1 MSDPQPFHLRWLDRW
16 PIARPVIGWGVI
28 ILGLYLVVTEVRHV
42 VRIKHGL
49 PNIRHQII
57 WSKSLVTQ
65 ASRNRSHVISGEL
78 AAFYLIERV
87 LEGTDLLVGPS
98 LEKYRWQLEN
108 IGRTHVTGSTDVE
121 AVPAEAWKDLATEAS
136 DKGVLQKRK
145 LYLLAGDRD
154 VKKYVFVA
162 TIGDGDPLYIVP
174 EAVYRARVAARSGAN
189 LRAP

>member
-1 MSDPQPFHLRWLDRW
+1 MPETIPFHLRWSDRW

-28 ILGLYLVVTEVRHV
+28 IIGLYLVFTQVRHV

-57 WSKSLVTQ
+57 WSKNLVTQ

-87 LEGTDLLVGPS
+87 FEDIELLVGPS
-98 LEKYRWQLEN
+98 LEKLKWQLEN
-108 IGRTHVTGSTDVE
+108 VGRARVTVLADIE
-121 AVPAEAWKDLATEAS
+121 PVPAAAWKDLETKAS

-145 LYLLAGDRD
+145 LYVLAGDRD
-154 VKKYVFVA
+154 VKTYVFVS
-162 TIGDGDPLYIVP
+162 TIGDADPLYIVP
-174 EAVYRARVAARSGAN
+174 EAVYRSRVAASSGAN
-189 LRAP
+189 LSAP